1 MKSTLCFLIFTVTLV
16 MKTWAIPVVEWS
28 VVDVGTDTWIPFY
41 GSGSYVTFST
51 DVYNGNGVCVWSSIQ
66 QDGTVA
72 QLNAV
77 TSLTGLKSSWFP
89 ISYGM
94 LVDQNAATHGDVFY
108 DQIGGMPGNPVELT
122 FNVPLYLGFC
132 LGMDY
137 ESAWYGWVELQ
148 YDGAGI
154 LALSSA
160 VERTGLG
167 IYAGTGTAIPEPA
180 TAGLW
185 LLGAAGLVWRKRGR
199 AEISSSR

>member
-1 MKSTLCFLIFTVTLV
+1 MIRAKSIVIVCLWLFHVATV
-16 MKTWAIPVVEWS
+16 KAIPVVDWS

-51 DVYNGNGVCVWSSIQ
+51 DVYNGNGVCVWSTIQ

-89 ISYGM
+89 VSYGM

-148 YDGAGI
+148 YDGSGI

-160 VERTGLG
+160 VEGQG
-167 IYAGTGTAIPEPA
+167 
-180 TAGLW
+180 
-185 LLGAAGLVWRKRGR
+185 
-199 AEISSSR
+199 